1 MAATTSAVRP
11 LSPLS
16 RRPCDRLTK
25 RDAVWKQ
32 NGTLAN
38 TGAWFLAVSKEYNL
52 RHHHMIVPD
61 GYNLGRNLLVEAAE
75 KGGKWKQWHWKA
87 RTEFVEGL
95 LEPGKEPRES
105 LLAAH
110 RHGTR

>member
-1 MAATTSAVRP
+1 
-11 LSPLS
+11 
-16 RRPCDRLTK
+16 
-25 RDAVWKQ
+25 VWKQ